1 MQVHLFST
9 TNVKADREMELQRM
23 LDSVSALAASS
34 LQPAVTLDI
43 LFQHCSPDRL
53 AELKAALPAFVRAQA
68 VEGQVSLSK
77 ARNILL
83 APALA
88 AQEIAPEAL
97 VAFPDDDG
105 WYPAGLVE
113 RVIEHLEADPQ
124 LGFFFCRYGSQPR
137 QWSPDQPLTAR
148 PASSADVVRN
158 ASSNTIFVRGS
169 VATAVGLFDEQ
180 LGLGTPNHGAED
192 LDYALRAYLTG
203 QGTAYADA
211 ILVGH
216 RDKTPGIR
224 AKYYRG
230 GMIALGRYGR
240 RQAGLAR
247 ELARKTAV
255 GAYLCLRR
263 ELSVGDYLSAV
274 RAGLFAA

>member
-23 LDSVSALAASS
+23 LDSVSALAASA
-34 LQPAVTLDI
+34 LQPAVTLNI

-83 APALA
+83 APVLA

-113 RVIEHLEADPQ
+113 RIIEHLEADPR

-137 QWSPDQPLTAR
+137 QWSPEQALTTR

-203 QGTAYADA
+203 RGTAYADA

-224 AKYYRG
+224 AKYF
-230 GMIALGRYGR
+230 
-240 RQAGLAR
+240 
-247 ELARKTAV
+247 
-255 GAYLCLRR
+255 
-263 ELSVGDYLSAV
+263 V
-274 RAGLFAA
+274 RAQTSSTNTDVDEVSECHL